1 MENLECMISIESLD
15 SKESY
20 KAEVHNDPDKNC
32 LFYKEEDKTI
42 TTFDYENNV
51 LTRENEKMK
60 LVYKFILNEKTIN
73 NIDDMLSATSTT
85 KLSTLN
91 IPESMISD
99 DIKNLV
105 KPYQDSGVV
114 KDYKEFEFGNYVT
127 LTIRINKNN

>member
-60 LVYKFILNEKTIN
+60 LVYKFILNEKTIT
-73 NIDDMLSATSTT
+73 NILIKDIDKEVSMEVLT
-85 KLSTLN
+85 KKIEKT
-91 IPESMISD
+91 
-99 DIKNLV
+99 
-105 KPYQDSGVV
+105 
-114 KDYKEFEFGNYVT
+114 KDYIEIVYEIEDTIFTYKIVKE
-127 LTIRINKNN
+127 